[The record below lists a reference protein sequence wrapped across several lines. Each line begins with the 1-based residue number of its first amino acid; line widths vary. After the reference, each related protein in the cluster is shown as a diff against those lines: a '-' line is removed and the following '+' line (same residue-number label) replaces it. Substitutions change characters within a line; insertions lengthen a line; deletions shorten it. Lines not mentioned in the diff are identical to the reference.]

1 MNRKLLRGFGF
12 QIFQNLIFVI
22 SFWYFTIE
30 VDDQALKE
38 TAQWIILGVVFINMT
53 LIDLI
58 EFNDRLK
65 KEIERVEG

>member
-1 MNRKLLRGFGF
+1 MNRKLMRRFGF
-12 QIFQNLIFVI
+12 QVFQNIVTVV
-22 SFWYFTIE
+22 SFWYFSFE
-30 VDDQALKE
+30 VDDPKLKE
-38 TAQWIILGVVFINMT
+38 AAQWIILGVVFVNMT